1 MHFKA
6 HFSLRSV
13 FDFRHYKCLINQT
26 NRIAGMKLQIF
37 RKTLALKDSNYTKRQ
52 PTTPREGFGDC
63 KSPLSE
69 PRNYKFRGAEL
80 FDICNV
86 ELQINRICNPA
97 FVNKL
102 EL

>member
-1 MHFKA
+1 MAYRVCFKKR
-6 HFSLRSV
+6 FSLRLFYDIRMS
-13 FDFRHYKCLINQT
+13 
-26 NRIAGMKLQIF
+26 
-37 RKTLALKDSNYTKRQ
+37 DS
-52 PTTPREGFGDC
+52 FGDC
-63 KSPLSE
+63 KSPVSE